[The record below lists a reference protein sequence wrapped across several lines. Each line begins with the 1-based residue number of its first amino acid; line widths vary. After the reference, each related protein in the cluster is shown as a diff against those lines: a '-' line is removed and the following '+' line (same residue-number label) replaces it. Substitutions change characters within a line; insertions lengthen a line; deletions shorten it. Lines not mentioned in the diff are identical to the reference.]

1 LSFLQD
7 NITLASDLDSR
18 ITEREVE
25 YIRRWENSNEDY
37 FIIRDHP
44 WHAPVPSGLFGI
56 KRKIVEFEQHFIQF
70 VNTSDLRWGTDQEIL
85 YQYMGNIDK
94 SEVLYFGFDKPETYI
109 PRDNKEFFI
118 GIQLDENDKPTVPSG
133 EKCLE
138 YLKELNL

>member
-1 LSFLQD
+1 M
-7 NITLASDLDSR
+7 
-18 ITEREVE
+18 V
-25 YIRRWENSNEDY
+25 
-37 FIIRDHP
+37 
-44 WHAPVPSGLFGI
+44 
-56 KRKIVEFEQHFIQF
+56 
-70 VNTSDLRWGTDQEIL
+70 
-85 YQYMGNIDK
+85 NIDK